1 MNSPIRADVMIGYDW
16 VAGAVAVGQPPLF
29 SASPRRAG
37 QSPRKK
43 FWKRSRRMQ
52 AASSGSEAA
61 APLAGAA
68 GGGSASA
75 RRRRSA
81 EASTARTK
89 HCNNVSCAVAPT
101 RQGQQVPRP
110 WEVGQCG
117 SRRQET
123 SWARLRTRRASAGRS
138 ARPSAV
144 AACCKVSGVLT
155 KVCGV
160 TGPACRKVVTSCC
173 HRDANRASDS
183 HAFLA

>member
-1 MNSPIRADVMIGYDW
+1 MNSPVRADIMIGYDW
-16 VAGAVAVGQPPLF
+16 VAGAVAVGQPPLL

-52 AASSGSEAA
+52 AASSGSDAA

-81 EASTARTK
+81 QASTARSQ

-110 WEVGQCG
+110 WEVGLCG
-117 SRRQET
+117 SRQ
-123 SWARLRTRRASAGRS
+123 AGNFLGRLRTRRASAGRS
-138 ARPSAV
+138 ARPWAV

-155 KVCGV
+155 KVWGV
-160 TGPACRKVVTSCC
+160 TGPACHKVVTACC